1 MRSEEIVEYTGGHS
15 HLFTYYDADG
25 EISGERLEWTFHSAE
40 GLMAFQDKATG
51 KYGYVDEGYNWVIAP
66 VFDHAEDFEDGYA
79 VVYNK
84 TKQGTATI
92 DSEWGIIRRPENLP
106 LQ

>member
-1 MRSEEIVEYTGGHS
+1 M
-15 HLFTYYDADG
+15 
-25 EISGERLEWTFHSAE
+25 
-40 GLMAFQDKATG
+40 
-51 KYGYVDEGYNWVIAP
+51 IAP